1 MSILS
6 ALKTQ
11 QGSIRELAALP
22 QQQILKMAQMGQL
35 DVSMVPVILNEK
47 AQMVQQVANMQAM
60 AQQMPPTEIEQAMA
74 INAQA
79 EVPQQ
84 PAGIESLPQGAEMFN
99 ETSLAGGG
107 IVAFE
112 DGGAVPRYQGQGIV
126 ALPRFEDLP
135 RVGRDAVVPGSGIS
149 SFFKGMFETQ
159 DLRVDPVTGEPV
171 SFGEY
176 MRRLD
181 QRRAQANMPT
191 SKAIASLSPGEMP
204 PDVASGEYA
213 DRKLREAGVKYTDPA
228 QMPADVASGEYAD
241 RKLREAGV
249 QYTTGAPKAAAPAV
263 KPKTI
268 QDYLAEAKAEGP
280 QGEAYSELEK
290 EIRGSAGQKKA
301 EREQNMWMRIAEAGF
316 GIMSGESPYAMTN
329 LGKGMSSAM
338 KSYAEDLREQKKL
351 DREDRRTLA
360 DIEQARRAEQK
371 GQYDKAVDRYEK
383 ALNRMSEDERARL
396 LRETQEKVAKINAS
410 QRPSPFQE
418 YLSNPEKYAEFSKV
432 VRPGFE
438 SAETQRDKTALDQI
452 NGILT
457 FMKKDDPQRKQYETA
472 RDRIMSKLM
481 GQIPSFSG
489 ALNPPADIKSIVAQY
504 AGK

>member
-112 DGGAVPRYQGQGIV
+112 DGGAVPRFQSQGMVPGTFDMFMPDETPTTPLAEV
-126 ALPRFEDLP
+126 LVPEELAG
-135 RVGRDAVVPGSGIS
+135 RVGLAQIYDIKSGKYGRKKEDILRAFGIAATPAMTQQAAPTAAPAPASAPTAAPAAAPGSA
-149 SFFKGMFETQ
+149 EA
-159 DLRVDPVTGEPV
+159 RV
-171 SFGEY
+171 
-176 MRRLD
+176 
-181 QRRAQANMPT
+181 AAAPT
-191 SKAIASLSPGEMP
+191 TP
-204 PDVASGEYA
+204 
-213 DRKLREAGVKYTDPA
+213 
-228 QMPADVASGEYAD
+228 
-241 RKLREAGV
+241 
-249 QYTTGAPKAAAPAV
+249 AAPAV

-290 EIRGSAGQKKA
+290 EIRGGAGQKKA

-383 ALNRMSEDERARL
+383 ALNRMSEDDRARL
-396 LRETQEKVAKINAS
+396 QRETQVKVAGMSAS

-418 YLSNPEKYAEFSKV
+418 YLSNPEKYAEFSRAI
-432 VRPGFE
+432 RPGFE
-438 SAETQRDKTALDQI
+438 NADLQRDKTNLDLI
-452 NGILT
+452 NNSLMT
-457 FMKKDDPQRKQYETA
+457 MKKDDPERKRLEATRA
-472 RDRIMSKLM
+472 RIMDKIM
-481 GQIPSFSG
+481 GQIPSFGG
-489 ALNPPADIKSIVAQY
+489 ALTPPPNIEAVLKKYGS
-504 AGK
+504 